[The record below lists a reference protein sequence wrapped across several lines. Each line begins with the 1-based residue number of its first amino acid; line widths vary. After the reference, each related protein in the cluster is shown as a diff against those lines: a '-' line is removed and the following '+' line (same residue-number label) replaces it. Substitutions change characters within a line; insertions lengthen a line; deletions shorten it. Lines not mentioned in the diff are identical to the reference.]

1 MSRFLIVA
9 FLWLASVASALGVVY
24 ESHLARRATANLEN
38 SRRELNALQVE
49 SGQLSLEKSSMA
61 AYARVESVAGEQ
73 LHMVNP
79 SNVRFIALPKDA
91 L

>member
-9 FLWLASVASALGVVY
+9 LLWMGCLVSAMAVVY
-24 ESHLARRATANLEN
+24 ESHLARKATASLEN
-38 SRRELNALQVE
+38 TRRELTALQVE
-49 SGQLSLEKSSMA
+49 SGQLMLEKSSMA
-61 AYARVESVAGEQ
+61 AYARVESVAAEQ
-73 LHMVNP
+73 LRMVNP

>member
-1 MSRFLIVA
+1 MGRVLVIA
-9 FLWLASVASALGVVY
+9 LLWLGCVVSALAVVY

-38 SRRELNALQVE
+38 SRRELSALQVE
-49 SGQLSLEKSSMA
+49 SGQLLLEKSSMA
-61 AYARVESVAGEQ
+61 AYARVESVAGAQ

>member
-1 MSRFLIVA
+1 MSRFLIIA
-9 FLWLASVASALGVVY
+9 LLWIGCLVSALAVVY
-24 ESHLARRATANLEN
+24 ESHLARKATASLEN
-38 SRRELNALQVE
+38 TRRELTALQVE
-49 SGQLSLEKSSMA
+49 SGQLMLEKSSMA

>member
-1 MSRFLIVA
+1 MSRFLIIA
-9 FLWLASVASALGVVY
+9 LLWMGCLGSALAVVY
-24 ESHLARRATANLEN
+24 ESHRARKATAGLEN
-38 SRRELNALQVE
+38 TRRELNALQVE
-49 SGQLSLEKSSMA
+49 SGQLMLEKSSMA

-73 LHMVNP
+73 LKMVNP

>member
-1 MSRFLIVA
+1 MGRFLLVA
-9 FLWLASVASALGVVY
+9 FLWLACMASALAVVHQ
-24 ESHLARRATANLEN
+24 SHQARKATAKLEN
-38 SRRELNALQVE
+38 TRRELNTLQVE
-49 SGQLSLEKSSMA
+49 SGQLLLEKSSVA

-73 LHMVNP
+73 LNMVNP